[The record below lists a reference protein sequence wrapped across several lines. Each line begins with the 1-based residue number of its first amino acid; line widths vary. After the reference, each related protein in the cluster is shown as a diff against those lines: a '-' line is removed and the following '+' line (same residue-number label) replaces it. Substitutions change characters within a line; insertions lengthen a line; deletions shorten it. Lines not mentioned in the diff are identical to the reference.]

1 MAIRA
6 IRYFGDPVLRSA
18 ADEITRF
25 DAHVSAL
32 VTDLLDTVAE
42 PGRAGV
48 AAPQIGVALRAFS
61 YNVDGEIGYVLNP
74 RLVEVRGELEPI
86 DEGCL
91 SVPGFGFPRL
101 RHPWARVVGVN
112 LEQKSV
118 ELSGDGL
125 MAQALQHECDH
136 LDGTLYIEGL
146 EPEIKREAMRA
157 IRQAEWFAQ
166 PSSA

>member
-1 MAIRA
+1 MAVRPIRL
-6 IRYFGDPVLRSA
+6 FGDPVLRSK
-18 ADEITRF
+18 ADEIVRF
-25 DAHVSAL
+25 DSSLASL

-48 AAPQIGVALRAFS
+48 AAPQMGVSLRAFS
-61 YNVDGEIGYVLNP
+61 YNIDGVVGYVLNP
-74 RLVEVRGELEPI
+74 KLVEVRGDREPV

-91 SVPGFGFPRL
+91 SVPGFGFARL
-101 RHPWARVVGVN
+101 RHPWARVVGVD
-112 LEQKSV
+112 LEQNLV

-136 LDGTLYIEGL
+136 LDGELYIEGL

-157 IRQAEWFAQ
+157 VRQAEWFAR
-166 PSSA
+166 A